1 MFVKSLIGFDTVIK
15 GPVDSTILQNEPKQG
30 EDSCDYKYISHMF
43 TRMSSSSITDPG
55 SILGAVRGQSVSRLL
70 ARPVKRIA
78 FWLAIVLPFIHLPLV
93 ATGLDSRSLTLAF
106 LALVALNVVA
116 IFLGHTH
123 RQD

>member
-1 MFVKSLIGFDTVIK
+1 
-15 GPVDSTILQNEPKQG
+15 
-30 EDSCDYKYISHMF
+30 MF

-55 SILGAVRGQSVSRLL
+55 SILGAVRSQSVPRLL

-93 ATGLDSRSLTLAF
+93 ATGLDSQSLTLAF